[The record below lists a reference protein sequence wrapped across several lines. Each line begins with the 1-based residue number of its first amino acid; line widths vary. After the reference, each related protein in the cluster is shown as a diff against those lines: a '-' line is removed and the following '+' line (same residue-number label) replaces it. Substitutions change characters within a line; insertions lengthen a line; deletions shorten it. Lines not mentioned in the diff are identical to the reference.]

1 MQEIHFS
8 RFLDVTT
15 EIHSFL
21 QVQNMLEHHTVHVNW
36 HMGLVVKNISQYCK
50 SILYLINCGWAYYH
64 FNVALFF
71 FITKNLIPFLIFFSR
86 YIR

>member
-1 MQEIHFS
+1 
-8 RFLDVTT
+8 
-15 EIHSFL
+15 
-21 QVQNMLEHHTVHVNW
+21 MLEHHTVHVNW

-71 FITKNLIPFLIFFSR
+71 FITKNLIPFLIFFPDTSDR
-86 YIR
+86 SERHGTAPVFENIFTS